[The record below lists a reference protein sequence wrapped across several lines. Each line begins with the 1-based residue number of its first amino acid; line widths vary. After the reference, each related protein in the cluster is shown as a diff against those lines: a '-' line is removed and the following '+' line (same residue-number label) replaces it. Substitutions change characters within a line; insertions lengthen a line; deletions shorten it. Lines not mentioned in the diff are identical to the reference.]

1 MVLAVFVLFGAS
13 LPFAHVPAA
22 GQAKKARPPKPEELV
37 GSPHQAVP
45 SDPFSLGLNITS
57 RPGCAVVV
65 GGVGRGSPAEKGGV
79 RQGDRLL
86 EVNGAYVGTSFSEAG
101 RLLRPSDKPDRVD
114 LTLERSGQK
123 YKTVMQRERVS
134 VIQARQDKKL
144 VNGVIV
150 PLDTTESEVDRMI
163 EFDGKRIS
171 SRVFPLHYPDNVD
184 LYFGG
189 LEVFILRDPEEA
201 WVGGV
206 EDGPASR
213 AGVHWGDRIISVNG
227 VVISGQ
233 QAATLERL
241 LSSPVPIRMRL
252 RIQRNGEIRSIEFDL
267 EKASD
272 ILKANGKQIV
282 SGEVLPALLS
292 AEDLLCFSQKK

>member
-1 MVLAVFVLFGAS
+1 MWKRHLSTVGFVVIVLQ
-13 LPFAHVPAA
+13 
-22 GQAKKARPPKPEELV
+22 GQTTLEPTI
-37 GSPHQAVP
+37 P
-45 SDPFSLGLNITS
+45 SDTFSLGLSITS
-57 RPGCAVVV
+57 RPGCAIVV

-86 EVNGAYVGTSFSEAG
+86 EINGAYVGASFSEAS
-101 RLLRPSDKPDRVD
+101 RLLRSSEEPGRVD
-114 LTLERSGQK
+114 LTLERNGQK

-134 VIQARQDKKL
+134 VIQARQGRKF

-163 EFDGKRIS
+163 EFDGRRIS
-171 SRVFPLHYPDNVD
+171 SRVFPLHYPDNLD
-184 LYFGG
+184 RYFGG
-189 LEVFILRDPEEA
+189 FEVFILRDPEEV

-213 AGVHWGDRIISVNG
+213 AGVHWGDRIIAVNG

-233 QAATLERL
+233 QTAGLEHL
-241 LSSPVPIRMRL
+241 LSSPMPNRMRL
-252 RIQRNGEIRSIEFDL
+252 QIQRNGEIRSMEFGL

-282 SGEVLPALLS
+282 NGEVLPALLS
-292 AEDLLCFSQKK
+292 TDDLRCFSQKE